1 MFLCL
6 VGAQFGQ
13 SHWPRKLC
21 SQVSIYNIDVYYE
34 CQYFVKIVKV
44 SRRSEIMT
52 VLIKKCFSSSQ
63 DLFLHDLADVA
74 SLCSIPQTYAD
85 NKGFIYAC
93 GKQDG
98 RCTS

>member
-1 MFLCL
+1 
-6 VGAQFGQ
+6 
-13 SHWPRKLC
+13 
-21 SQVSIYNIDVYYE
+21 
-34 CQYFVKIVKV
+34 
-44 SRRSEIMT
+44 MT